1 MRLNFPKRFH
11 NVFIPYVHGKDDLL
25 KFTLSK
31 NLAKIYSR
39 YRSGNNFACI
49 IKIIIRTLK
58 HDESKMLLEYN
69 DTKSFDTLATSLSY
83 IIILMTQQNYL
94 QICI

>member
-1 MRLNFPKRFH
+1 LQTFYYTIYIIYGKNRLSASTKRMRLNFPKRFH

-49 IKIIIRTLK
+49 IKII
-58 HDESKMLLEYN
+58 M
-69 DTKSFDTLATSLSY
+69 
-83 IIILMTQQNYL
+83 
-94 QICI
+94 